1 VIARATLDAFID
13 TVIPRDETPGALDA
27 GVSDAV
33 LATLQSQPEVARML
47 ETGLEALERA
57 SRAHCGFPFSSA
69 STEDRQA
76 LLQILAEGRE
86 PPGWGPEGP
95 LIGPFWNIAR
105 GFIVRL
111 FYGSPAGWAEVGFPG
126 PSVDRGGYRH
136 TIVRRN
142 PLETA

>member
-1 VIARATLDAFID
+1 MIARPTLDAFVD
-13 TVIPRDETPGALDA
+13 SVIPRDETPGALDA
-27 GVSDAV
+27 GVADAV
-33 LATLQSQPEVARML
+33 LATIQSQPEVARLL

-57 SRAHCGFPFSSA
+57 SRAHCGRLFASA

-76 LLQILAEGRE
+76 LLRALAEGRE

-95 LIGPFWNIAR
+95 PVGPFWNVAR
-105 GFIVRL
+105 GLVVRL

-136 TIVRRN
+136 TIVRPN
-142 PLETA
+142 PLGTA